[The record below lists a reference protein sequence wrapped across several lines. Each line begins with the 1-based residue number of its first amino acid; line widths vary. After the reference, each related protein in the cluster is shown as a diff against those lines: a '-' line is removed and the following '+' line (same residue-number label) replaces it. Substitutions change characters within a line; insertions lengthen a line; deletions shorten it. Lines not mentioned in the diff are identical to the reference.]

1 MIGHGRRS
9 GRSPDGLRG
18 SALASAAR
26 APILAPE
33 TTPSPSGPPV
43 GRAERGNH
51 LGALRGVRGANPDRE
66 SGSADRPR
74 EPVSSPRRPTTDRGP
89 LPARIRT
96 PRRRLR
102 GPASVR
108 AAHRRQR
115 LRARCGRPAA
125 RRHLLPP
132 TAGVPAVTPRGR
144 AVPDSPPA
152 AVPPVSPPSVAAAA
166 DGRPLSAALTTT
178 AGAPPTRN

>member
-1 MIGHGRRS
+1 MGAFARLIAGVR
-9 GRSPDGLRG
+9 
-18 SALASAAR
+18 LASAAR
-26 APILAPE
+26 AAILAPE

-89 LPARIRT
+89 LPACIRT

-108 AAHRRQR
+108 PAHRRQR

-144 AVPDSPPA
+144 AVAGSPPA
-152 AVPPVSPPSVAAAA
+152 AVPAVSPPSVAAAA
-166 DGRPLSAALTTT
+166 DGRHLSATLTTT

>member
-9 GRSPDGLRG
+9 GRSPDGLRD

-33 TTPSPSGPPV
+33 TTPSLSGPPV

-51 LGALRGVRGANPDRE
+51 LGALLGVRGANPDRE

-102 GPASVR
+102 GRARAR
-108 AAHRRQR
+108 AACRRPP

-125 RRHLLPP
+125 RRPLLPT
-132 TAGVPAVTPRGR
+132 TAGVPAATPRGR

-152 AVPPVSPPSVAAAA
+152 AVPPASPPSVAAAA
-166 DGRPLSAALTTT
+166 DGRALWAPLST
-178 AGAPPTRN
+178 ASAIDTQ

>member
-1 MIGHGRRS
+1 MIGHGRRWV
-9 GRSPDGLRG
+9 RSPGGLRD

-33 TTPSPSGPPV
+33 TTPSLSGPPV

-51 LGALRGVRGANPDRE
+51 LGAFRGVRGASPDRE

-102 GPASVR
+102 GPARAR
-108 AAHRRQR
+108 AACRRQR
-115 LRARCGRPAA
+115 LRARCSGSAA
-125 RRHLLPP
+125 RRPLLPT
-132 TAGVPAVTPRGR
+132 TAGVSAVTPRGC

-166 DGRPLSAALTTT
+166 DGRPLSATLITT